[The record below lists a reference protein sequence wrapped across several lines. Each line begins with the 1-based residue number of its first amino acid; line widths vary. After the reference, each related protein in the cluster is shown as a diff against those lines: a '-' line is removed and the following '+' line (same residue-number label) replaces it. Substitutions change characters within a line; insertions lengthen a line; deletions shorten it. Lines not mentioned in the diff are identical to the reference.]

1 MPINQ
6 CKICRRQDK
15 KLFLKGERCFSPKC
29 VFIKRAYPPGP
40 KGKRRRRQLSEY
52 GRELKEKQG
61 LKKWYNLREQQ
72 FKNYVKKILQKRGQN
87 QGDPAVLLVQVLE
100 KRLDNI
106 VFRLGFAKSRAQ
118 ARQMVS
124 HGYFTVNGKPTKIP
138 SFQLKKNDTLQVRI
152 KKTEKI
158 MLQNL
163 KPLLK
168 KQKTPVW
175 LELNPEK
182 MAGKVIREPT
192 LEEAAPP
199 AEIPTIFEFY
209 SR

>member
-1 MPINQ
+1 MPTNQ
-6 CKICRRQDK
+6 CKTCRQQGQ
-15 KLFLKGERCFSPKC
+15 KLFLKGDRCFSAKC
-29 VFIKRAYPPGP
+29 VFVKRAYPPGP
-40 KGKRRRRQLSEY
+40 KGKRRRKQLSEY
-52 GRELKEKQG
+52 GRELREKQG
-61 LKKWYNLREQQ
+61 LKKWYNLGEQQ
-72 FKNYVKKILQKRGQN
+72 FKNYVKEILQKRGQN
-87 QGDPAVLLVQVLE
+87 QKDPAVLLVQVLE

-124 HGYFTVNGKPTKIP
+124 HGYFSVNGKPTKIP
-138 SFQLKKNDTLQVRI
+138 SYQLRKNDTLQVRT

-168 KQKTPVW
+168 KQKTPSW
-175 LELNPEK
+175 LELDAEK
-182 MAGKVIREPT
+182 MEAKVIGEPN

>member
-1 MPINQ
+1 MPTNQ
-6 CKICRRQDK
+6 CKTCRQVGQ

-29 VFIKRAYPPGP
+29 VLIKRAYPPGP

-61 LKKWYNLREQQ
+61 LKKLYNLKEQQ
-72 FKNYVKKILQKRGQN
+72 FKNYVKKILQKGGQN
-87 QGDPAVLLVQVLE
+87 LQDPALLLVQALE

-106 VFRLGFAKSRAQ
+106 VFRLGFAKSRPQ

-124 HGYFTVNGKPTKIP
+124 HGYFTVNGKTTKIP
-138 SFQLKKNDTLQVRI
+138 SYQLKKNDVLQIRVQKI
-152 KKTEKI
+152 QKT

-175 LELNPEK
+175 LELDAEK
-182 MAGKVIREPT
+182 MEGKVIGEPT

>member
-1 MPINQ
+1 MPTNK
-6 CKICRRQDK
+6 CKACRQVGQ
-15 KLFLKGERCFSPKC
+15 KLFLKGERCFSSKC

-61 LKKWYNLREQQ
+61 LKKLYNLKEQQ
-72 FKNYVKKILQKRGQN
+72 FKNYVKKILQKGGQN
-87 QGDPAVLLVQVLE
+87 LQDPALLLVQALE

-124 HGYFTVNGKPTKIP
+124 HGYFTVNGETTKIP
-138 SFQLKKNDTLQVRI
+138 SYQLKKNDTLQVRVQ
-152 KKTEKI
+152 KNQKT

-175 LELNPEK
+175 LELDAEK
-182 MAGKVIREPT
+182 MEGKVIGEPT